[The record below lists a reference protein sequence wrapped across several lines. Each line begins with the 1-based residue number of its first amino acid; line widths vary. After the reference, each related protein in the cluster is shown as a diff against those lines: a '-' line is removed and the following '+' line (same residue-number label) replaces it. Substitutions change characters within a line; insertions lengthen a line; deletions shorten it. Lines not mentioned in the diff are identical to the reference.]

1 MMSKNFK
8 PGDVVVYVGTD
19 TPKLIGRQGVL
30 SCWQPELHP
39 HDIWEVEWE
48 GEGAD
53 GLLAAERNLQL
64 VTTPA
69 PARQIVVPDV
79 QPEYDYRDRPKGAAV
94 LHDGSVPF
102 ALSLDAQTAED
113 LETISFWTG
122 NPATVLLQE
131 AVRLYTATIC
141 AKHTGRMLSERV
153 LQDEEMTP

>member
-8 PGDVVVYVGTD
+8 LGDVVIYVGTT
-19 TPKLIGRQGVL
+19 TPRLIGRQGVL
-30 SCWQPELHP
+30 VRRHVVP
-39 HDIWEVEWE
+39 HVWEVKWE
-48 GEGAD
+48 GEGAA
-53 GLLAAERNLQL
+53 GFLAAERNLQL

-69 PARQIVVPDV
+69 AVRQIVVPTV

-94 LHDGSVPF
+94 LHDGNVPF
-102 ALSLDAQTAED
+102 AVSLDAQTAED

-122 NPATVLLQE
+122 NPVTVLLQE

-153 LQDEEMTP
+153 LQDEGMTP